1 MFWFVRRA
9 LRALRGPLRRPLE
22 PLLWLAAAVA
32 AKDAWVRVGVF
43 SLPLLGHEA
52 ASTCTLNNDF

>member
-22 PLLWLAAAVA
+22 PLLWLAAALS
-32 AKDAWVRVGVF
+32 AKETWVRSVVTF
-43 SLPLLGHEA
+43 AHR
-52 ASTCTLNNDF
+52 STSRHHPRVI